1 MFRGLSVS
9 VSSFVSKDLSD
20 KNSKKSNPKNQNHF
34 ITPHKEGN
42 QFFAARTIERVREK
56 EREREKR
63 VRARGK
69 E

>member
-20 KNSKKSNPKNQNHF
+20 KNSKKSNPKNQSF
-34 ITPHKEGN
+34 SPHKEGN

-56 EREREKR
+56 DREREESA
-63 VRARGK
+63 RAW
-69 E
+69 

>member
-20 KNSKKSNPKNQNHF
+20 KNSKKSNPKNQNHLLH
-34 ITPHKEGN
+34 IRRETN
-42 QFFAARTIERVREK
+42 SLRTIERVREK